1 MERSSWQR
9 FIEDEI
15 RPRVFTR
22 RTAQLLLTSAFA
34 VAAILIALWL
44 FAPPPNRVEDG
55 LDDASSVATQSPTIS
70 PTFAFDEQAMLAIH
84 VAGEVVSSGVHE
96 LPAGSRVIDAITAA
110 EGPTSSAE
118 LDALNLA
125 AFVADGDRIYV
136 PSEREVEGDPLL
148 VLEQDEGASININRA
163 SAGELEELPGVGP
176 ATADQIVQDRAAN
189 GPFSTVD
196 DLTRVSGI
204 GPATVEKLRDFAS
217 V

>member
-1 MERSSWQR
+1 VERSSWQR

-55 LDDASSVATQSPTIS
+55 LDDASSAATQSPTIS
-70 PTFAFDEQAMLAIH
+70 PTFAFDEQAMLAVH

-136 PSEREVEGDPLL
+136 PSEQDVERDPLL
-148 VLEQDEGASININRA
+148 VLEQDVGASININRA
-163 SAGELEELPGVGP
+163 SASELEALPGVGP
-176 ATADQIVQDRAAN
+176 ATADQIVRDRAAN
-189 GPFSTVD
+189 GPFNSVD

-204 GPATVEKLRDFAS
+204 GPATVEKLRDLAS